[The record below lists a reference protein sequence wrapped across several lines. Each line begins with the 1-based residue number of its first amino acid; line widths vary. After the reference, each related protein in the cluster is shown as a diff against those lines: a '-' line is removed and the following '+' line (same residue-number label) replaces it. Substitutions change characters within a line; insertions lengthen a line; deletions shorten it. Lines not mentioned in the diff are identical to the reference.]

1 MKLNFELVSEAD
13 SKGTKE
19 YAVIIRGQFPITKYK
34 HACELQDF
42 LISLV
47 DAAAKK
53 ARPKKLK
60 VLAR

>member
-19 YAVIIRGQFPITKYK
+19 YAVIIRGQFPITRRKD
-34 HACELQDF
+34 ACNLQDL
-42 LISLV
+42 LILLV
-47 DAAAKK
+47 DSAIKK